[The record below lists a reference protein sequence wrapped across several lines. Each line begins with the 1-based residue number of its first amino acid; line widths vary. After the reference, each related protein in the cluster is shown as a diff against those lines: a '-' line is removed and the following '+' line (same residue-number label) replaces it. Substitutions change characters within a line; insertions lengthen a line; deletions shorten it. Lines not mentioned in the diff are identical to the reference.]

1 MRLGTSPKVIKE
13 DVHAL
18 GVDAVVLYDD
28 AGAADDFAGVTLLID
43 RLACKASSTL
53 IFLSEAQQ
61 RPLAEQPST

>member
-1 MRLGTSPKVIKE
+1 MRLGMSPKVVKE

-43 RLACKASSTL
+43 
-53 IFLSEAQQ
+53 
-61 RPLAEQPST
+61 LAEASPGSCNERTNERTKA